1 MVSEE
6 KVNRPCDNTPI
17 RLRFR
22 FRKVGRLRYVSHL
35 ELVRTVSKAAT
46 RAGIPCWFTQG
57 FNPVPKIVFGTPMSV
72 GMESECEFVELRLTE
87 RVEPADALERLNAAT
102 PAELTFLEAYYP
114 DNKLT
119 DQCFAQYEV
128 LVRTDKNAENL
139 AAAFRRL
146 LSDPN
151 LTCRNL
157 THGKAS
163 ERVVGR
169 QTGDATVVATGKNAL
184 RLTMTL
190 GTSQGE
196 FLNPDY
202 VMIALDQ
209 ATGFLE
215 GSPIENAYLIRRLA
229 ALDKDKKP
237 FR

>member
-1 MVSEE
+1 MVPEE

-17 RLRFR
+17 RLRFK
-22 FRKVGRLRYVSHL
+22 FRKVGRLRYISHL

-72 GMESECEFVELRLTE
+72 GMESECELMELRLTE
-87 RVEPADALERLNAAT
+87 RIDPADALERLNRAT

-119 DQCFAQYEV
+119 DQCFAEYEV
-128 LVRTDKNAENL
+128 LVRTERDAAEL
-139 AAAFRRL
+139 AETFRKL

-157 THGKAS
+157 THGKAA
-163 ERVVGR
+163 ERVVGK
-169 QTGDATVVATGKNAL
+169 QTADAKVEVTGEHAL

-209 ATGFLE
+209 ATGFLD
-215 GSPIENAYLIRRLA
+215 GSPLDNVYLIRRLR
-229 ALDKDKKP
+229 ALDGERNP

>member
-169 QTGDATVVATGKNAL
+169 QTGDATVEVTGKNTL

>member
-139 AAAFRRL
+139 ADAFRRL

-169 QTGDATVVATGKNAL
+169 QTSDATVVATGKNTL

>member
-17 RLRFR
+17 RLRFL
-22 FRKVGRLRYVSHL
+22 FRKVGRLRYISHL

-72 GMESECEFVELRLTE
+72 GMESECEFMELRLTE
-87 RVEPADALERLNAAT
+87 RIEPAEALDRLNAAT
-102 PAELTFLEAYYP
+102 PAELTILDAYYP
-114 DNKLT
+114 ENKLT
-119 DQCFAQYEV
+119 DQVFAEYEV
-128 LVRTDKNAENL
+128 LLRTERNAEEL
-139 AAAFRRL
+139 AASFRKL
-146 LSDPN
+146 LADPA

-163 ERVVGR
+163 ERVVGK
-169 QTGDATVVATGKNAL
+169 QTSDATVTVTGEHSL
-184 RLTMTL
+184 RLNMTL

-209 ATGFLE
+209 ATGFLA
-215 GSPIENAYLIRRLA
+215 GSPLENTYLIRRLR
-229 ALDKDKKP
+229 ALDKDRRP

>member
-119 DQCFAQYEV
+119 DQCFAEYEI

-169 QTGDATVVATGKNAL
+169 QTGDATVDVTGKNTL

-229 ALDKDKKP
+229 ALDKDKNP

>member
-6 KVNRPCDNTPI
+6 KVNRPSDNTPI

-22 FRKVGRLRYVSHL
+22 FRKVGRLRYISHL

-87 RVEPADALERLNAAT
+87 RVDPGDALTALNAAT
-102 PAELTFLEAYYP
+102 PAELTFFEAYYP
-114 DNKLT
+114 ENKLT
-119 DQCFAQYEV
+119 DQCYAAYEV
-128 LVRTDKNAENL
+128 LVRTERNAEQL
-139 AAAFRRL
+139 AAAFRAL
-146 LSDPN
+146 LADPT

-169 QTGDATVVATGKNAL
+169 QTGDAEVEVTGEHTL
-184 RLTMTL
+184 RLKMTL

-209 ATGFLE
+209 ATGFLA
-215 GSPIENAYLIRRLA
+215 GSPLDNTYLIRRLA
-229 ALDKDKKP
+229 ALDKDGNP

>member
-6 KVNRPCDNTPI
+6 KVNRPCDNVPI

-87 RVEPADALERLNAAT
+87 RVDPADALDRLNRAT

-119 DQCFAQYEV
+119 DQCFAEYEI
-128 LVRTDKNAENL
+128 LVRTDKDAEKL
-139 AAAFRRL
+139 AAVFRRL

-169 QTGDATVVATGKNAL
+169 QTSDATVDVTGKNAL

-190 GTSQGE
+190 GTAQGE

-215 GSPIENAYLIRRLA
+215 GSPLENTYLIRRLA
-229 ALDKDKKP
+229 ALDKDKNP

>member
-22 FRKVGRLRYVSHL
+22 FRKVGRLRYISHL

-72 GMESECEFVELRLTE
+72 GMESECEFVEFRLTE
-87 RVEPADALERLNAAT
+87 RIEPSDALSRLNAST

-114 DNKLT
+114 ENKLT
-119 DQCFAQYEV
+119 DQCFASYEI
-128 LVRTDKNAENL
+128 LVRTERNAEEL
-139 AAAFRRL
+139 AAAFRKL

-169 QTGDATVVATGKNAL
+169 QTGDAKVTVTGEHAL

-209 ATGFLE
+209 ETHFLD
-215 GSPIENAYLIRRLA
+215 GSPLDNTYLIRRLE
-229 ALDKDKKP
+229 ALDKDKNK
-237 FR
+237 FQ

>member
-17 RLRFR
+17 RLRFW
-22 FRKVGRLRYVSHL
+22 FRKVGRLRYISHL

-87 RVEPADALERLNAAT
+87 SVDPAEALAALNAAT
-102 PAELTFLEAYYP
+102 PEELTFLDAYYP

-119 DQCFAQYEV
+119 DQIYAEYEV
-128 LVRTDKNAENL
+128 LVRTERNAEQL
-139 AAAFRRL
+139 AKTFRAL

-163 ERVVGR
+163 ERVVGK
-169 QTGDATVVATGKNAL
+169 QTADATVTVTGDHAL
-184 RLTMTL
+184 RLTMIL

-215 GSPIENAYLIRRLA
+215 GSPLDNAYLIRRLR
-229 ALDKDKKP
+229 ALDGERNP

>member
-6 KVNRPCDNTPI
+6 KVNRPCDNIPI

-128 LVRTDKNAENL
+128 LVRTDKDAENL
-139 AAAFRRL
+139 ADAFRRL

-229 ALDKDKKP
+229 ALDKDKKT

>member
-6 KVNRPCDNTPI
+6 KVNRPADNTPI
-17 RLRFR
+17 RLRFW
-22 FRKVGRLRYVSHL
+22 FRKVGRLRYISHL

-72 GMESECEFVELRLTE
+72 GMESECELMELRLTE
-87 RVEPADALERLNAAT
+87 RIEPADALARLNAAT
-102 PAELTFLEAYYP
+102 PAELTFFDAYYP

-119 DQCFAQYEV
+119 DQCFAEYEI
-128 LVRTDKNAENL
+128 LLRTERDAEQL
-139 AAAFRRL
+139 ADAFRKL
-146 LSDPN
+146 LADPT

-163 ERVVGR
+163 ERVVGG
-169 QTGDATVVATGKNAL
+169 QTGDAKVEVTGEHTL

-215 GSPIENAYLIRRLA
+215 GSPLENTYLIRRIR
-229 ALDKDKKP
+229 ALDKDRNP

>member
-6 KVNRPCDNTPI
+6 KVNRPCDNVPI

-87 RVEPADALERLNAAT
+87 RVDPADALDRLNRAT

-119 DQCFAQYEV
+119 DQCFAEYEI
-128 LVRTDKNAENL
+128 LVRTDKDAEKL

-169 QTGDATVVATGKNAL
+169 QTSDATVDVTGKNAL

-215 GSPIENAYLIRRLA
+215 GSPLENTYLIRRLT
-229 ALDKDKKP
+229 ALDKDKKT

>member
-6 KVNRPCDNTPI
+6 KVNRPSDNTPI

-87 RVEPADALERLNAAT
+87 SVDPAEALAALNAAT
-102 PAELTFLEAYYP
+102 PEELTFLDAYYP

-119 DQCFAQYEV
+119 DQIYAEYEV
-128 LVRTDKNAENL
+128 LVRTERNAEQL
-139 AAAFRRL
+139 AKTFRAL

-163 ERVVGR
+163 ERVVGK
-169 QTGDATVVATGKNAL
+169 QTADATVTVTGEHAL

-209 ATGFLE
+209 ATGFLS
-215 GSPIENAYLIRRLA
+215 GSPLDNAYLIRRLR
-229 ALDKDKKP
+229 ALDRERKP

>member
-6 KVNRPCDNTPI
+6 KVNRPCDNVPI
-17 RLRFR
+17 RLRFV

-72 GMESECEFVELRLTE
+72 GMESECELMELRLTE
-87 RVEPADALERLNAAT
+87 RIDPADALARLNAAT
-102 PAELTFLEAYYP
+102 PAELTFLDAYYP

-119 DQCFAQYEV
+119 DQCFAEYEV
-128 LVRTDKNAENL
+128 LLKTERNAPEL
-139 AAAFRRL
+139 AETLRRL
-146 LSDPN
+146 LADPN

-157 THGKAS
+157 THGKAT

-169 QTGDATVVATGKNAL
+169 QTGDAEVEVTGDHSL

-209 ATGFLE
+209 ATGFLD
-215 GSPIENAYLIRRLA
+215 GSPLDNCYLIRRLR
-229 ALDKDKKP
+229 ALDSEKHP

>member
-1 MVSEE
+1 MVPEE

-17 RLRFR
+17 RLRFK

-72 GMESECEFVELRLTE
+72 GMESECELMELRLTE
-87 RVEPADALERLNAAT
+87 RIDPADALERLNRAT
-102 PAELTFLEAYYP
+102 PEELTFLDAYYP

-119 DQCFAQYEV
+119 DQCFAEYEV
-128 LVRTDKNAENL
+128 LVRTERDAAEL
-139 AAAFRRL
+139 AETFRKL
-146 LSDPN
+146 LSDPD

-157 THGKAS
+157 THGKAT
-163 ERVVGR
+163 ERVVGK
-169 QTGDATVVATGKNAL
+169 QTADAKVEVTGEHTL

-209 ATGFLE
+209 ATGFLD
-215 GSPIENAYLIRRLA
+215 GSPLENTYLIRRLR
-229 ALDKDKKP
+229 ALDGERNP

>member
-6 KVNRPCDNTPI
+6 KVNRPSDNTPI

-22 FRKVGRLRYVSHL
+22 FRKVGRLRYISHL

-87 RVEPADALERLNAAT
+87 RVNPGDALTALNAAT
-102 PAELTFLEAYYP
+102 PAELTFFEAYYP
-114 DNKLT
+114 ENKLT
-119 DQCFAQYEV
+119 DQCYAAYEV
-128 LVRTDKNAENL
+128 LVRTERNAEQL
-139 AAAFRRL
+139 AAAFRAL
-146 LSDPN
+146 LADST

-169 QTGDATVVATGKNAL
+169 QTGDAEVEVTGEHTL
-184 RLTMTL
+184 RLKMTL

-209 ATGFLE
+209 ATGFLD
-215 GSPIENAYLIRRLA
+215 GSPLDNTYLIRRLR
-229 ALDKDKKP
+229 ALDSEKRP

>member
-6 KVNRPCDNTPI
+6 KVNRPCDNVPI
-17 RLRFR
+17 RLRFL

-72 GMESECEFVELRLTE
+72 GMESECEFVEFRLTE
-87 RVEPADALERLNAAT
+87 RIDPSDALARLNQAT
-102 PAELTFLEAYYP
+102 PEELTFLDAYYP

-119 DQCFAQYEV
+119 DQCFAEYEI
-128 LVRTDKNAENL
+128 LVRTEHSAAEL
-139 AAAFRRL
+139 AEEFRRL
-146 LSDPN
+146 LSDPD

-157 THGKAS
+157 THGKAT
-163 ERVVGR
+163 ERVVGK
-169 QTGDATVVATGKNAL
+169 QTADAKVTVTGEHAL

-209 ATGFLE
+209 ATGFLS
-215 GSPIENAYLIRRLA
+215 GSPLENTYLIRRLT

>member
-6 KVNRPCDNTPI
+6 KVNRPCDNVPI

-87 RVEPADALERLNAAT
+87 RVDPADALDRLNRAT

-119 DQCFAQYEV
+119 DQCFAEYEI
-128 LVRTDKNAENL
+128 LVRTDKDAEKL

-146 LSDPN
+146 LSDLN

-169 QTGDATVVATGKNAL
+169 QTSDATVDVTGKNAL
-184 RLTMTL
+184 RLTMIL

-209 ATGFLE
+209 ATGFLG
-215 GSPIENAYLIRRLA
+215 GSPLENTYLIRRLT
-229 ALDKDKKP
+229 ALDKDKKT

>member
-6 KVNRPCDNTPI
+6 KVNRPCDNIPI

-169 QTGDATVVATGKNAL
+169 QTGDATVEVTGKNAL

>member
-17 RLRFR
+17 RLRFK
-22 FRKVGRLRYVSHL
+22 FRKVGRLRYISHL

-87 RVEPADALERLNAAT
+87 SVDPSDALARLNAAT
-102 PAELTFLEAYYP
+102 PDELTFLDAYYP

-119 DQCFAQYEV
+119 DQIYAEYEV
-128 LVRTDKNAENL
+128 LVRTERDANRLAESFRALL
-139 AAAFRRL
+139 A
-146 LSDPN
+146 DPD

-157 THGKAS
+157 THGKAT
-163 ERVVGR
+163 ERVVGK
-169 QTGDATVVATGKNAL
+169 QTADATVTVTGEHAL
-184 RLTMTL
+184 RLTMIL

-209 ATGFLE
+209 ATNFLS
-215 GSPIENAYLIRRLA
+215 GSPLDNTYLIRRLR
-229 ALDKDKKP
+229 ALDKDRNP
-237 FR
+237 FF

>member
-169 QTGDATVVATGKNAL
+169 QTGDATVVATGKNTL

-229 ALDKDKKP
+229 ALDKDKKT

>member
-1 MVSEE
+1 MVPEE

-17 RLRFR
+17 RLRFK
-22 FRKVGRLRYVSHL
+22 FRKVGRLRYISHL

-72 GMESECEFVELRLTE
+72 GMESECELMELRLTE
-87 RVEPADALERLNAAT
+87 RIDPADALERLNRAT

-119 DQCFAQYEV
+119 DQCFAEYEV
-128 LVRTDKNAENL
+128 LVRTERDAAEL
-139 AAAFRRL
+139 AETFRKL

-157 THGKAS
+157 THGKAT
-163 ERVVGR
+163 ERVVGK
-169 QTGDATVVATGKNAL
+169 QTADAKVEVTGEHTL

-209 ATGFLE
+209 ATGFLD
-215 GSPIENAYLIRRLA
+215 GSPLENTYLIRRLR
-229 ALDKDKKP
+229 ALDCERNP

>member
-6 KVNRPCDNTPI
+6 KVNRPCDNIPI

-128 LVRTDKNAENL
+128 LVRTDKDAENL
-139 AAAFRRL
+139 ADAFRRL

-169 QTGDATVVATGKNAL
+169 QTGDATVEVTGKNTL

-209 ATGFLE
+209 ETRFLD
-215 GSPIENAYLIRRLA
+215 GSPLENAYLIRRLA
-229 ALDKDKKP
+229 ALDKDKKT

>member
-22 FRKVGRLRYVSHL
+22 FRKVGRLRYISHL

-72 GMESECEFVELRLTE
+72 GMESECEFVEFRLTE
-87 RVEPADALERLNAAT
+87 RIEPSDALSRLNAAT

-114 DNKLT
+114 ENKLT
-119 DQCFAQYEV
+119 DQCFAFYEI
-128 LVRTDKNAENL
+128 LVRTDRNAEEL
-139 AAAFRRL
+139 AAAFRKL

-169 QTGDATVVATGKNAL
+169 QTGDAKVTVTGEHAL

-209 ATGFLE
+209 ETHFLD
-215 GSPIENAYLIRRLA
+215 GSPLDNTYLIRRLE
-229 ALDKDKKP
+229 ALDKDKNK
-237 FR
+237 FQ

>member
-17 RLRFR
+17 RLRFV
-22 FRKVGRLRYVSHL
+22 FRKVGRLRYISHL

-72 GMESECEFVELRLTE
+72 GMESECEMMELRLTE
-87 RVEPADALERLNAAT
+87 RIEPADALDRLNAAT
-102 PAELTFLEAYYP
+102 PAELTFLDAYYP
-114 DNKLT
+114 QNKLT
-119 DQCFAQYEV
+119 DQCFAGYEI
-128 LVRTDKNAENL
+128 LLRTERDAAEL
-139 AAAFRRL
+139 AAAFRAL
-146 LSDPN
+146 LADPN

-169 QTGDATVVATGKNAL
+169 QTGDAKVEVTGEHTLKL
-184 RLTMTL
+184 YMTL

-202 VMIALDQ
+202 VMTALDQ
-209 ATGFLE
+209 ATGFLA
-215 GSPIENAYLIRRLA
+215 GSPLDNTYLIRRVS
-229 ALDKDKKP
+229 ALDKERNP

>member
-1 MVSEE
+1 MVPEE

-17 RLRFR
+17 RLRFK

-72 GMESECEFVELRLTE
+72 GMESECELMELRLTE
-87 RVEPADALERLNAAT
+87 RIDPADALERLNRAT

-114 DNKLT
+114 SNKLT
-119 DQCFAQYEV
+119 DQCFAEYEV
-128 LVRTDKNAENL
+128 LVRTERDAEQL
-139 AAAFRRL
+139 AESFRKL
-146 LSDPN
+146 LSDPD

-157 THGKAS
+157 THGKAT
-163 ERVVGR
+163 ERVVGK
-169 QTGDATVVATGKNAL
+169 QTADAKVEVTGEHAL

-209 ATGFLE
+209 ATDFLS
-215 GSPIENAYLIRRLA
+215 GSPLENTYLIRRLR
-229 ALDKDKKP
+229 ALDCERNP

>member
-1 MVSEE
+1 MVPEE

-17 RLRFR
+17 RLRFK
-22 FRKVGRLRYVSHL
+22 FRKVGRLRYISHL

-72 GMESECEFVELRLTE
+72 GMESECELMELRLTE
-87 RVEPADALERLNAAT
+87 RIDPADALERLNRAT

-119 DQCFAQYEV
+119 DQCFAEYEV
-128 LVRTDKNAENL
+128 LVRTERDAAEL
-139 AAAFRRL
+139 AETFRKL
-146 LSDPN
+146 LSDPD

-157 THGKAS
+157 THGKAT
-163 ERVVGR
+163 ERVVGK
-169 QTGDATVVATGKNAL
+169 QTADAKVEVTGEHAL

-209 ATGFLE
+209 ATGFLD
-215 GSPIENAYLIRRLA
+215 GSPLDNVYLIRRLR
-229 ALDKDKKP
+229 ALDGERNP